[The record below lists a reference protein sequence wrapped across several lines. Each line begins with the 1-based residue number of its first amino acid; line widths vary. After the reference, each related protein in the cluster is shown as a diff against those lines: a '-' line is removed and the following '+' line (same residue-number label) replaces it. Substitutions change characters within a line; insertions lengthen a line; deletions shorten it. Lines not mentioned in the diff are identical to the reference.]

1 MLSICSRRLVLLEM
15 LWILEKFQASE
26 ISPLPVFL
34 SVFPSALVQAYDLV
48 WGTQTALAKLSES
61 ATVSGTVLAWGRV
74 LALGIGGASA
84 SVVELREAS
93 ASERQVPNLPEKWW
107 AEVPSALGVLAQAAL
122 AEVALK
128 GPALVRVEM
137 APAVFPSPEDRSRSN
152 PRSEEASAP
161 DFPPMRFPPFPDCRR
176 TSLD

>member
-1 MLSICSRRLVLLEM
+1 MLSICSCRLVLLEM
-15 LWILEKFQASE
+15 LWTLEKFQASE

-93 ASERQVPNLPEKWW
+93 ASERQVPNLSEKRW
-107 AEVPSALGVLAQAAL
+107 AEVPSALGVLAQ

-137 APAVFPSPEDRSRSN
+137 APAVFPSPEDRSRSI
-152 PRSEEASAP
+152 PRSEEGSAP

>member
-15 LWILEKFQASE
+15 LWTLEKFQASE

-93 ASERQVPNLPEKWW
+93 ASERQVPNLPEKRW

-128 GPALVRVEM
+128 PPALVRVEM
-137 APAVFPSPEDRSRSN
+137 APAVFPPPEDRFRSN

>member
-1 MLSICSRRLVLLEM
+1 M
-15 LWILEKFQASE
+15 LWTLEKFQASE

-34 SVFPSALVQAYDLV
+34 SLFPLALVQAYDLV
-48 WGTQTALAKLSES
+48 WATQTALAKLSES

-93 ASERQVPNLPEKWW
+93 ERQVPNLSEKRW
-107 AEVPSALGVLAQAAL
+107 AEEPSALGVLAQAAL
-122 AEVALK
+122 AEVALT
-128 GPALVRVEM
+128 GSALVPVEM
-137 APAVFPSPEDRSRSN
+137 APAVFPSPEERSHSI
-152 PRSEEASAP
+152 PRSEEVSAP

>member
-1 MLSICSRRLVLLEM
+1 MFSVCSCRLVFLEM
-15 LWILEKFQASE
+15 LWTLEKFQASE

-34 SVFPSALVQAYDLV
+34 SLFPLALVQAYDLV
-48 WGTQTALAKLSES
+48 WATQTALAKLSES

-93 ASERQVPNLPEKWW
+93 ASERQVPNLSEKRW
-107 AEVPSALGVLAQAAL
+107 AEVPSALGVLAQAVL
-122 AEVALK
+122 AEVALT
-128 GPALVRVEM
+128 GPALVPVEM
-137 APAVFPSPEDRSRSN
+137 APAVFPSPEERSHSI
-152 PRSEEASAP
+152 PRSEEVSAP
-161 DFPPMRFPPFPDCRR
+161 DLPPMRFPPFPDSRR

>member
-15 LWILEKFQASE
+15 LWTLEKFQASE

-93 ASERQVPNLPEKWW
+93 ASERQVPNLSEKRW

-137 APAVFPSPEDRSRSN
+137 APAVFPPPEDRSRSN

>member
-1 MLSICSRRLVLLEM
+1 M
-15 LWILEKFQASE
+15 LWTLEKFQASE
-26 ISPLPVFL
+26 ISPLSVFL
-34 SVFPSALVQAYDLV
+34 SLFPSALVQAYDLV

-137 APAVFPSPEDRSRSN
+137 APAVFPPPEDRSRSN

>member
-15 LWILEKFQASE
+15 LWTLEKFQASE

-93 ASERQVPNLPEKWW
+93 ASERQVPNLPEKRW

-137 APAVFPSPEDRSRSN
+137 APAVFPPPEDLSRSN

-161 DFPPMRFPPFPDCRR
+161 DFPLMRFPPFPDCRR